1 MGEPYLPAAVL
12 ELFRY
17 GKTLNG
23 PAKTSLI
30 RLISVPKS
38 YFTHFYIFSSIYVF
52 ITLMYVI
59 HIYTNNKKVD
69 ESVLEFLDL
78 ACSSQRSAGTS
89 SSQLLIVLVL
99 LMIQVKKKRVFII
112 FITVSYCQVAR
123 RLYECLFIN
132 QPSSST
138 MNITHYI
145 VGFAHYFCATTGF
158 VCEAP
163 GFVRSTSSITTSVSI
178 SSVPG
183 YSWILVAVFCVAWWH
198 QFQSHK
204 IFAQLKLKSPNTH
217 SIPSGSLFTFVS
229 CPHYLCEVI
238 IYTCFMFILGTHHTT
253 GVLGKLF
260 PKIKTSLFV

>member
-1 MGEPYLPAAVL
+1 MDYLNIPDLNYVWIILIFFTVFMIVYNGVIIMGEPYLPAAVL

-52 ITLMYVI
+52 ITLIYVI

-99 LMIQVKKKRVFII
+99 LMIQVKKKSLHHLHHCIVLLGGQETLRVL
-112 FITVSYCQVAR
+112 VH
-123 RLYECLFIN
+123 
-132 QPSSST
+132 QP
-138 MNITHYI
+138 
-145 VGFAHYFCATTGF
+145 
-158 VCEAP
+158 
-163 GFVRSTSSITTSVSI
+163 
-178 SSVPG
+178 
-183 YSWILVAVFCVAWWH
+183 
-198 QFQSHK
+198 
-204 IFAQLKLKSPNTH
+204 AQLLHHEHH
-217 SIPSGSLFTFVS
+217 SLHCWVCSLL
-229 CPHYLCEVI
+229 LCNHRVR
-238 IYTCFMFILGTHHTT
+238 L
-253 GVLGKLF
+253 
-260 PKIKTSLFV
+260 